1 MLEIEILIQK
11 IWQLKI
17 LKKKTVFPIR
27 YISRKNHIVPST
39 FTGRENKLYNA
50 AKLIMYLNIKT
61 KYVELL
67 IVTPNYI
74 LYITL
79 RTF

>member
-1 MLEIEILIQK
+1 MLKKNQYFLLGILIE
-11 IWQLKI
+11 
-17 LKKKTVFPIR
+17 
-27 YISRKNHIVPST
+27 KNHIVPST
-39 FTGRENKLYNA
+39 FTGRGNKLYNA

-74 LYITL
+74 LCIT
-79 RTF
+79 